1 MRDSPHYEAHS
12 CARTHKEGG
21 WVRGM
26 CRDGQREPRM
36 PHGRTQASWRAPR
49 SVANMLAS
57 GAHFGGLLVANCSAT
72 VPGIELGSKRL
83 RRPGAGASFKGTW
96 LGWSGGK
103 PAAGNTLSWSQ
114 ERQSEKTGRSPPQ
127 SGACR
132 RSPCRRRPN
141 ATGSGRCLYAGSI
154 HRSVFRA
161 RVLAGLPAPHAGTG
175 SRQHGRGAT
184 RIPTTDTNNGLC
196 RAFRQRW

>member
-1 MRDSPHYEAHS
+1 MEDACPDAHAGVGPLAIPHTTKHTAVRAHTRRGDGFEACAGTAGAENAKWPHAS
-12 CARTHKEGG
+12 ILARTAQRREHVGFWRPLWWSARRQLFGHSPGHGG
-21 WVRGM
+21 D
-26 CRDGQREPRM
+26 C
-36 PHGRTQASWRAPR
+36 A
-49 SVANMLAS
+49 
-57 GAHFGGLLVANCSAT
+57 LV
-72 VPGIELGSKRL
+72 
-83 RRPGAGASFKGTW
+83 
-96 LGWSGGK
+96 SGGGNPVPMGK
-103 PAAGNTLSWSQ
+103 PRKGKG
-114 ERQSEKTGRSPPQ
+114 ERKRACRSPLE

-175 SRQHGRGAT
+175 SRQT
-184 RIPTTDTNNGLC
+184 RTGCDSDPTTDTNNGLC